1 MDITWHAKHL
11 KVRHMVAIPIVL
23 AIFFATIVILRGVPK
38 SLEFSSGTLIS
49 YHDLD
54 NRPDANAVEQ
64 ALGTLF
70 GVEVKADVT
79 QDPATSKYGLDIQT
93 TKVLDENMENQTLQM
108 LSQQFGILGAPDVT
122 PFEPALSEAYM
133 KQTVWAVLG
142 ALIAMGVILL
152 IVFRRKVSLTMLPC
166 VVLNMVAAFGGM
178 ALFQVQFSLA
188 SLAGFL
194 LLIGYSIDTN
204 ILLGMSVLRRVGG
217 DVRERVANVMKTGF
231 MITGTTIATM
241 AVVNLFV
248 TNASIDQ
255 LSIVIVFGLIADL
268 FDTWFLNAG
277 VLIHY
282 AEHKKGK
289 EYYVSL

>member
-1 MDITWHAKHL
+1 MDLTWHAKHL
-11 KVRHMVAIPIVL
+11 KVRHMITIPIVI
-23 AIFFATIVILRGVPK
+23 AIFFAIIVALCGVPK

-49 YHDLD
+49 YHNLD
-54 NRPDANAVEQ
+54 NRPDANGVEQ

-70 GVEVKADVT
+70 GAEVKADVT
-79 QDPATSKYGLDIQT
+79 QDPATAKYGIDIQT
-93 TKVLDENMENQTLQM
+93 TKVLDENLENQTLQM
-108 LSQQFGILGAPDVT
+108 LSQQFDIQETPDLT

-133 KQTVWAVLG
+133 KQTVLAVVG

-152 IVFRRKVSLTMLPC
+152 IVFRSKVSLMMLPC

-178 ALFQVQFSLA
+178 ALFQMQFSLA

-194 LLIGYSIDTN
+194 LLVGYSIDTN

-217 DVRERVANVMKTGF
+217 DVRERVANSMKTGF

-241 AVVNLFV
+241 MMVNIFV
-248 TNASIDQ
+248 TNAAIDQ

-268 FDTWFLNAG
+268 FNTWFLNAG
-277 VLIHY
+277 ILIRH
-282 AEHKKGK
+282 AERKKGK
-289 EYYVSL
+289 EHYVSL

>member
-1 MDITWHAKHL
+1 
-11 KVRHMVAIPIVL
+11 MVAIPIVI
-23 AIFFATIVILRGVPK
+23 AIFFATIVALRGVPA

-49 YHDLD
+49 YHNLD
-54 NRPDANAVEQ
+54 NRPDANGVEQ

-70 GVEVKADVT
+70 GADVKADVT
-79 QDPATSKYGLDIQT
+79 QDPATSKFGLDIQT
-93 TKVLDENMENQTLQM
+93 TKVLDENLENQTVQM
-108 LSQQFGILGAPDVT
+108 LSQQFGIQGTHDIT

-133 KQTVWAVLG
+133 KQTVLAIVG

-152 IVFRRKVSLTMLPC
+152 VVFRRKVSLTMLPC
-166 VVLNMVAAFGGM
+166 IALNMIAAFGGM
-178 ALFQVQFSLA
+178 ALFQMQFSLA

-217 DVRERVANVMKTGF
+217 EVRERVANAVKTGF

-241 AVVNLFV
+241 VVVNIFV

-277 VLIHY
+277 ILIRH
-282 AEHKKGK
+282 AEHKKEK

>member
-1 MDITWHAKHL
+1 MDLTWTAKHL
-11 KVRHMVAIPIVL
+11 KVRYMIAIPIVL
-23 AIFFATIVILRGVPK
+23 AIFFAAIVVLRGVPK

-54 NRPDANAVEQ
+54 NRPDASGVEQ

-93 TKVLDENMENQTLQM
+93 TKVLDENLENQTLQT
-108 LSQQFGILGAPDVT
+108 LSQQFGIRGTPDIT

-133 KQTVWAVLG
+133 KQAVLAVAG
-142 ALIAMGVILL
+142 AFIAMGVVLL
-152 IVFRRKVSLTMLPC
+152 IVFRRKVSVMMLLC
-166 VVLNMVAAFGGM
+166 DAFDMLAALGGM
-178 ALFQVQFSLA
+178 ALFQTQFSLA

-194 LLIGYSIDTN
+194 LLEGYSIDTN

-217 DVRERVANVMKTGF
+217 DVRERVANVMITGL

-241 AVVNLFV
+241 VVVNLFV
-248 TNASIDQ
+248 TNAAIKQ
-255 LSIVIVFGLIADL
+255 LSIVIVFGLIADIIG
-268 FDTWFLNAG
+268 TWFLNAG
-277 VLIHY
+277 ILIRH
-282 AEHKKGK
+282 AERKKGK